1 MKYEILR
8 SKKFKT
14 NYKKLDSQ
22 AKDEVLNV
30 LKRLA
35 NDEILELKYKDHQ
48 LTGYLKDFRECH
60 IRPNLL
66 LVYQKVENILILR
79 AINVGSH
86 SEIFK

>member
-35 NDEILELKYKDHQ
+35 NDEILELK
-48 LTGYLKDFRECH
+48 
-60 IRPNLL
+60 RPSANR
-66 LVYQKVENILILR
+66 VFER
-79 AINVGSH
+79 
-86 SEIFK
+86 F